1 MIQTVSEY
9 LQKAQELKDEIIRMT
24 ETVQQRIND
33 STDQELRDAVDEK
46 ERQVMSYK
54 VTVVFDQQPWYYL
67 EIVQSTIPK
76 G

>member
-1 MIQTVSEY
+1 MSEY

-54 VTVVFDQQPWYYL
+54 VTVYRGSL
-67 EIVQSTIPK
+67 
-76 G
+76 